1 MTAQLAFELGQF
13 AYRLKEHG
21 ADSLYEDFMKIAEKL
36 LMNEPG
42 NTVPVINQP
51 SNWTIRT
58 EPMKPSS
65 DPLDPWKITC
75 ELNSIQPKAE
85 SREK

>member
-36 LMNEPG
+36 LQDEPG
-42 NTVPVINQP
+42 DTQ
-51 SNWTIRT
+51 SNWTIWT

>member
-21 ADSLYEDFMKIAEKL
+21 ADSLYDDFIKIVEK
-36 LMNEPG
+36 LMNEPEKQ
-42 NTVPVINQP
+42 VYIP
-51 SNWTIRT
+51 SVWT